1 MVSLGLANSRM
12 KDFCDVRSLSRD
24 FPFEAAS
31 LSEAIKKTFARRD
44 TKLPSGTPLVF
55 TPEFFE
61 DGDKKK
67 QWAAFCNRN
76 RNYVP
81 EMSLESVCKE
91 IATFLM
97 PLIEALNGMAALP
110 KKWLDGSWE
119 N

>member
-1 MVSLGLANSRM
+1 M
-12 KDFCDVRSLSRD
+12 KDFYDILSLSRD

-55 TPEFFE
+55 TSECFE
-61 DGDKKK
+61 DGEEKT
-67 QWAAFCNRN
+67 QWAAFRNKN

-81 EMSLESVCKE
+81 GVSLESVCKE

-97 PLIEALNGMAALP
+97 PLVEALNGMAALP
-110 KKWLDGSWE
+110 KKWLAGSWE